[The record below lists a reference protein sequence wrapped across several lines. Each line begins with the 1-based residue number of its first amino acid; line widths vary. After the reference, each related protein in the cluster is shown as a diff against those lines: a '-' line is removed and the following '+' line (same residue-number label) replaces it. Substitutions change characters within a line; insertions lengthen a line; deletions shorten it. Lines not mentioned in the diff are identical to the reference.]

1 MRLPKVKFSITS
13 SAHEKHFSN
22 STKRIKLSYYFLC
35 WWNKKQ
41 PHRNSWPAELM
52 VFNVFRDE
60 TTGEGI
66 DLLDENNI
74 SFSKVLPDL
83 THLFQPSDLTIKKNI
98 NDFTK
103 QKFMNWFQSV
113 LNKVL
118 EREQNL
124 DENCKVHY
132 YKRMT

>member
-1 MRLPKVKFSITS
+1 MEQETTS
-13 SAHEKHFSN
+13 
-22 STKRIKLSYYFLC
+22 
-35 WWNKKQ
+35 
-41 PHRNSWPAELM
+41 PNSWPAELM

-74 SFSKVLPDL
+74 FVSKVLPDL

-98 NDFTK
+98 SDFTK